1 MRKEILSIKKYN
13 NYEIRKEKIFLDFE
27 NYPDQYFIYNNAY
40 TPNGDLIG
48 DPKLAKFI
56 CDKMGIKPE
65 KADSSH
71 KVCSIGFSEKEKKW
85 YGWSHRAIHG
95 FKIGDVVD
103 SKDHLCATSGWTDDY
118 LKEHPE
124 EDLSLPVGFVART
137 IDDCKRMAIAF
148 ADAVG

>member
-48 DPKLAKFI
+48 NPKLAKFI

-65 KADSSH
+65 KIDPSYDR
-71 KVCSIGFSEKEKKW
+71 CSIGFSEKEKKW
-85 YGWSHRAIHG
+85 YGWSHRAIYG
-95 FKIGDVVD
+95 FKIGDVID
-103 SKDHLCATSGWTDDY
+103 NENHICSMTKWPIEY
-118 LKEHPE
+118 LKKHPE
-124 EDLSLPVGFVART
+124 KDLSLSVGFIART
-137 IDDCKRMAIAF
+137 IDDCKKMAIAF